1 MTTKNKFTDN
11 IINSTLKLL
20 EKEHGWNKELVN
32 KVMQLYQTNNLNNLQ
47 SLSNIFEEIAA
58 SKEGKEDD

>member
-11 IINSTLKLL
+11 IINSTLELL
-20 EKEHGWNKELVN
+20 EKEHGWSKELVN

-58 SKEGKEDD
+58 SKESKEDD